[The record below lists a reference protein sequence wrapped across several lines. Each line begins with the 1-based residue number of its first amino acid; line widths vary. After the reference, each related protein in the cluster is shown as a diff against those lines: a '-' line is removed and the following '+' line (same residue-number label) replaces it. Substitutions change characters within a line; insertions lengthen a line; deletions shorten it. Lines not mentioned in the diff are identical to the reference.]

1 MSPRKEQADWM
12 RRLFRFLLLTALAVY
27 MTFYL
32 SGPRISAQ
40 QSIAIA
46 QNTEANLKIIEN
58 RFLALTSALDWRNIG
73 FNNEPGAADFG
84 LWMLWTPA

>member
-1 MSPRKEQADWM
+1 M

-27 MTFYL
+27 MIFYL
-32 SGPRISAQ
+32 SGPRISGQ

-46 QNTEANLKIIEN
+46 QNTEASLKIIEN

-73 FNNEPGAADFG
+73 FNDEPGAADFG
-84 LWMLWTPA
+84 L